1 MSETFSSGDEKIQ
14 TQTKKQTKT
23 DTPMFNIYRY
33 FPYIRDRYKD
43 GVQKLG
49 QQNKDSFS
57 FLKLEVLI
65 AKSLYYFRNWYYSE
79 CRYIFKGKKENS

>member
-14 TQTKKQTKT
+14 TQTNKQTNKQTKT

-43 GVQKLG
+43 GVQKLR

-65 AKSLYYFRNWYYSE
+65 AG
-79 CRYIFKGKKENS
+79 RYTT